1 MKSLIAA
8 LVFIAVGAQAQT
20 PANTATP
27 AGAAQTF
34 TVDAATSSV
43 KWVGKKV
50 TGQHDGTINVK
61 SGTVTFNKGALTGG
75 TLVMDM
81 TTIKVLDLKDK
92 KQNADLTGHLNS
104 DDFFSTAKHKEA
116 TLVIKSAK
124 AAGMETEVMAD
135 LTIKGITKPVTFKVA
150 VKTDKQMAMATGKI
164 VVDRTAFDIKYG
176 SASFFKGLADKA
188 IDNNFELTVDVKA
201 KM

>member
-8 LVFIAVGAQAQT
+8 LVFFAAAAVNAQT
-20 PANTATP
+20 YN
-27 AGAAQTF
+27 
-34 TVDAATSSV
+34 VDPATSTV

-61 SGTVTFNKGALTGG
+61 SGTVTFDKGMLTGG

-81 TTIKVLDLKDK
+81 TTIKVLDLKDAK
-92 KQNADLTGHLNS
+92 MNSDLTGHLNS

-116 TLVIKSAK
+116 TLVVKSAK
-124 AAGMETEVMAD
+124 AAGKETEVTGD

-150 VKTDKQMAMATGKI
+150 VKSDKTTASATGKI
-164 VVDRTAFDIKYG
+164 VIDRTQFEIKYG